1 MEENNFVSLVS
12 DTTFKYL
19 FKNNDTRAFLE
30 SIILSKTGVDLR
42 NFNLTSEEDNT
53 GNKVKD
59 YRMDLVLNK
68 DNEIVIIEMNSD
80 YNKSQDI
87 KNRQYLYRKAG
98 RMFDKGN
105 KYAEDINVKLIMFNN
120 YYHKQ
125 DKNIKTVNYS
135 LYDIRNKL
143 KLNDIEIYE
152 IYLPIYKKVCYDKCN
167 LIDKRLWLFTCNSF
181 KDMKQVTDEISL
193 RVIKEL
199 EVLSMNNEFRDEY
212 DYENV
217 QRKLMNSMKNEGY
230 EEGVLAGSKDKSIEI
245 AKLMLKAG
253 EPIDK
258 IILYTKLSKDEIES
272 LK

>member
-167 LIDKRLWLFTCNSF
+167 LIDKRLWLFACNNF
-181 KDMKQVTDEISL
+181 EDMKQVTDEISL

-199 EVLSMNNEFRDEY
+199 EVLSMNNEFRDDY

-230 EEGVLAGSKDKSIEI
+230 EDGAKDKTIEI
-245 AKLMLKAG
+245 AKKLLSSNVD
-253 EPIDK
+253 IK
-258 IILYTKLSKDEIES
+258 IIIDSTGLTKEEIENLTS
-272 LK
+272 NTN